1 MTNKETFLSICRE
14 DIKRDGIE
22 DLLKWLE
29 DSDFFAAP
37 ASTRF
42 HGNYEGGLCEHSL
55 NVHRELTRLND
66 IYQLGYS
73 KETIA
78 VTALFHDLCKV
89 NYYKRGTRNVKDENG
104 NWVVKEV
111 YEVDAR
117 VPLGHGEKSCII
129 LQWYIKLS
137 LEELLAIRWHM
148 GGFDSA
154 TKGADHDYMANAFR
168 YFDAAAEQVGI
179 TLKGLQLAVK
189 LSTPDGEEK
198 DVSYEDWERMI
209 LNGIHNEDK

>member
-1 MTNKETFLSICRE
+1 MKSKETFLSICRE

-22 DLLKWLE
+22 ELLKWLE
-29 DSDFFAAP
+29 GTDFFTAP

-89 NYYKRGTRNVKDENG
+89 NYYSAEHATSRMKTATGLLRKSTKLTKEFHSGTAKRAALFCSGTSNSRLKNCSLFDG
-104 NWVVKEV
+104 IWVV
-111 YEVDAR
+111 
-117 VPLGHGEKSCII
+117 LI
-129 LQWYIKLS
+129 LPPK
-137 LEELLAIRWHM
+137 
-148 GGFDSA
+148 
-154 TKGADHDYMANAFR
+154 
-168 YFDAAAEQVGI
+168 AETI
-179 TLKGLQLAVK
+179 A
-189 LSTPDGEEK
+189 
-198 DVSYEDWERMI
+198 
-209 LNGIHNEDK
+209 

>member
-73 KETIA
+73 KETTRARRKELHHFA
-78 VTALFHDLCKV
+78 VVHK
-89 NYYKRGTRNVKDENG
+89 
-104 NWVVKEV
+104 
-111 YEVDAR
+111 
-117 VPLGHGEKSCII
+117 
-129 LQWYIKLS
+129 
-137 LEELLAIRWHM
+137 
-148 GGFDSA
+148 
-154 TKGADHDYMANAFR
+154 AF
-168 YFDAAAEQVGI
+168 A
-179 TLKGLQLAVK
+179 
-189 LSTPDGEEK
+189 
-198 DVSYEDWERMI
+198 
-209 LNGIHNEDK
+209 